1 MSEGTKNSSYCGVAM
16 FEKSKSKSESSSFPK
31 VKGCPAPGQGV
42 HHWVLHVACTFTKAG
57 ISEGKISEY
66 CEEKATR
73 TLQPNEVEN
82 AVGSY
87 KNRRKRKSR
96 PSIKLDQK
104 LIKKIQRTGPS
115 LLKLENISPVKTP
128 CKLSAGRYVDILFP
142 DNCLICCGASSHT
155 FTTRPKNELFDKLDR
170 LQFIVPS
177 PMSSKLGFTQSGK
190 PSSHTLS
197 NTGDRRFLVVEFDDG
212 TLDEQAA
219 ILQHLGTKFPL
230 TLVVFSG
237 SKSLHGWFYVEGLK
251 EYQIK
256 EFFNYSCKL
265 GCDPATWTK
274 SQFVRIP
281 NGKRK
286 SGERQTVHYF
296 NPNTIK

>member
-1 MSEGTKNSSYCGVAM
+1 M

-42 HHWVLHVACTFTKAG
+42 HHWIFHVACTFTKAG
-57 ISEGKISEY
+57 IPEEKISKY
-66 CEEKATR
+66 CEERGTR

-87 KNRRKRKSR
+87 KNRSNRKSR

-104 LIKKIQRTGPS
+104 LIEKIQRTGPS
-115 LLKLENISPVKTP
+115 LLKLKNTSPVKTP
-128 CKLSAGRYVDILFP
+128 TELSAGRYVDILFP
-142 DNCLICCGASSHT
+142 DNCLICCGASSYT
-155 FTTRPKNELFDKLDR
+155 FTTRPKNEWFDKLDR

-177 PMSSKLGFTQSGK
+177 PMSSKMGFTQSGK

-219 ILQHLGTKFPL
+219 ILHHLGTKFPL

-237 SKSLHGWFYVEGLK
+237 SKSLHGWFYVQGLK
-251 EYQIK
+251 EPHIE
-256 EFFNYSCKL
+256 EFFNYACKFD
-265 GCDPATWTK
+265 CDPATWTK

>member
-1 MSEGTKNSSYCGVAM
+1 MAIYQ
-16 FEKSKSKSESSSFPK
+16 KSKVKSESGFFPK
-31 VKGCPAPGQGV
+31 VKDCPPAGQGV
-42 HHWVLHVACTFTKAG
+42 HYWIFHVACTFTKAG
-57 ISEGKISEY
+57 IPEEKISKY
-66 CEEKATR
+66 CEERGTR
-73 TLQPNEVEN
+73 TLQSNEVEN
-82 AVGSY
+82 AIASY
-87 KNRRKRKSR
+87 KKLRNRKSR

-104 LIKKIQRTGPS
+104 LIKKTLRTGPS
-115 LLKLENISPVKTP
+115 LLKLKNISPVKTP
-128 CKLSAGRYVDILFP
+128 TELSAGRYVDILFP

-155 FTTRPKNELFDKLDR
+155 FTTRPKNEWFDKLDR

-177 PMSSKLGFTQSGK
+177 PMSAKRGFTQSGK
-190 PSSHTLS
+190 VSSHTLS

-219 ILQHLGTKFPL
+219 ILHHLGTKFPL
-230 TLVVFSG
+230 TLIVFSG
-237 SKSLHGWFYVEGLK
+237 SKSLHGWFYVQGL
-251 EYQIK
+251 EEHHIG

>member
-1 MSEGTKNSSYCGVAM
+1 VAIYQ
-16 FEKSKSKSESSSFPK
+16 KSKVKSESGFFPK
-31 VKGCPAPGQGV
+31 VKDCPPAGQGV
-42 HHWVLHVACTFTKAG
+42 HYWIFHVACTFTKAG
-57 ISEGKISEY
+57 IPEGKISKY
-66 CEEKATR
+66 CEERGTR

-82 AVGSY
+82 AIGSY
-87 KNRRKRKSR
+87 KKLRKRKSR

-104 LIKKIQRTGPS
+104 LIKKTLRTGPS
-115 LLKLENISPVKTP
+115 LLKLKNISPVKTP
-128 CKLSAGRYVDILFP
+128 TELSAGRYVDILFP

-155 FTTRPKNELFDKLDR
+155 FTTRQKNEWFDKLHR

-177 PMSSKLGFTQSGK
+177 PMSTKMGFTQSGK

-219 ILQHLGTKFPL
+219 ILHHLRTKFPL

-237 SKSLHGWFYVEGLK
+237 SKSLHGWFYVQRSNEHH
-251 EYQIK
+251 IR
-256 EFFNYSCKL
+256 EFFSYACKL
-265 GCDPATWTK
+265 GADPATWTK

-296 NPNTIK
+296 NPKTIK